1 MVYDKGNMTPKNQ
14 RRRHPRFEV
23 ERLPGVLVL
32 PRGGEVL
39 NISVSGIGVRTPA
52 PLRIG
57 KQLKFKLGG
66 GPTDIDLTGVVQ
78 WCHLAGRRQHE
89 DGSSE
94 LVYEAGIAFDPGVS
108 EQIRDTLTFLGSDP
122 VVVPER
128 RFHGRYV
135 LDDPA
140 PLTVEME
147 HDLHVRLISLSG
159 MLAETDVSVPSETRV
174 QLSLALDG
182 STFESRARV
191 AMTEERVESEQHFIA
206 VGLEFIETPPEQ
218 ESVLRRF
225 IESHVVLDAPDPD
238 AG

>member
-1 MVYDKGNMTPKNQ
+1 MTPKNQ

-66 GPTDIDLTGVVQ
+66 GPADLELAGVVQ
-78 WCHLAGRRQHE
+78 WCHLAGKRMRD
-89 DGSSE
+89 DGGAE

-108 EQIRDTLTFLGSDP
+108 EQIRDTLTFLGPDP

-140 PLTVEME
+140 PLTVETE
-147 HDLHVRLISLSG
+147 HEFHVRLISLSG
-159 MLAETDVSVPSETRV
+159 MLAETDVTVPGEAKV
-174 QLSLALDG
+174 KLSLALDG
-182 STFESRARV
+182 STFESPARV
-191 AMTEERVESEQHFIA
+191 AMAEERFESEQHFIA
-206 VGLEFIETPPEQ
+206 LGLEFVETPPEQ
-218 ESVLRRF
+218 ESILRRF
-225 IESHVVLDAPDPD
+225 IESHVVLDASEPTDT
-238 AG
+238 